1 MRAGEKNEACVMRL
15 QALHLNSILGGRE
28 EGNDEKYR
36 DKHVS
41 IRKQPEA
48 IGNPLNNDSKKHR
61 LSLQH

>member
-1 MRAGEKNEACVMRL
+1 MRAGEKNEASVTRL

>member
-1 MRAGEKNEACVMRL
+1 MRL

-28 EGNDEKYR
+28 ESNDEKYR

-48 IGNPLNNDSKKHR
+48 VGNPLNNDNKKHR
-61 LSLQH
+61 LSIWH